1 MKKISYAIL
10 IFVWMSTVLS
20 ADVLNDFINQ
30 QVTIEA
36 QLLDQNISLDEKIVL
51 QEAQEKMYKTFFFE
65 YSTEKSLHV
74 KEHNPNYTKVKRLKL
89 RLRNNKYLG
98 YTNAVKRDEIIL
110 NSYALRQ
117 DIRTFLHTVLR
128 QTDEA
133 SIDIFKKQVNQTV
146 LTFYEKYHPLDSKKY
161 LFTDINE
168 SSTIINDLK
177 QALKENISLQNVIN
191 AFTSALLEN
200 QLNIYRTARIADSR
214 FFSVLNTINKSP
226 YSVTLNTYLKPMH
239 LDAAKITLVI
249 FVILFILISIKIL
262 GYIINYFLHHYKL
275 KEDDIR
281 YIHAHI
287 SSLFK
292 LLASLIIV
300 HLIVIAFVGIDDQGI
315 NISKFFGIVYV
326 ILIALLS
333 YRINN
338 TIAYLKIES
347 MKKSKILK
355 NEVINLSLKV
365 INSFTIL
372 IALLLILKILGID
385 LTALLSGL
393 GILGA
398 ALAFAA
404 KDSIANVFG
413 SISILVGDIFEQGDW
428 IETKDINGTVVEIGL
443 RGTTVRT
450 FDNALIS
457 IPNFELTNSGIKN
470 WSRRRIGRRIK
481 MKLSLTYESDF
492 GDIKEAILNIRE
504 MLKEHKGI
512 ANQRTKYIDGY
523 RQDRLVSSEDFQGIK
538 RTTLVYMDTFSD
550 SSIDIL
556 VYCFSQTVVWDEW
569 LEVKEDVMFKIANI
583 LEKNNLE
590 FAYPTMMLHQ
600 AKEED

>member
-1 MKKISYAIL
+1 MKKTSYAIL
-10 IFVWMSTVLS
+10 IFVWVSTVLS

-36 QLLDQNISLDEKIVL
+36 QLLDRNISLDEKIVL
-51 QEAQEKMYKTFFFE
+51 QEAQEKIYKTFFFE
-65 YSTEKSLHV
+65 YTAKKILHL

-110 NSYALRQ
+110 NNYVLRQ

-128 QTDEA
+128 QTDDA
-133 SIDIFKKQVNQTV
+133 SIGIFKKQVDQTV

-161 LFTDINE
+161 LLSGTYE
-168 SSTIINDLK
+168 SNTIIYDLK

-200 QLNIYRTARIADSR
+200 KLSIYRTASIADSR
-214 FFSVLNTINKSP
+214 FFSVLNTINTAP
-226 YSVTLNTYLKPMH
+226 YSTTLNTYLKPIH

-249 FVILFILISIKIL
+249 FVILFILISVKIL
-262 GYIINYFLHHYKL
+262 GYLINYFLYHYEL
-275 KEDDIR
+275 KEDDIG
-281 YIHAHI
+281 YIHTHI

-300 HLIVIAFVGIDDQGI
+300 HLIVIVFVGIDHQGI

-326 ILIALLS
+326 IVIALLS

-365 INSFTIL
+365 INGFTIL
-372 IALLLILKILGID
+372 IALLLILKILGINM
-385 LTALLSGL
+385 TALLSGL

-413 SISILVGDIFEQGDW
+413 SISILVGDVFEQGDW
-428 IETKDINGTVVEIGL
+428 IETNDINGTVVEIGL
-443 RGTTVRT
+443 RATTVRT

-457 IPNFELTNSGIKN
+457 IPNFELANSGIKN
-470 WSRRRIGRRIK
+470 WSRRSIGRRIK

-492 GDIKEAILNIRE
+492 GDIREAILNIRE

-512 ANQRTKYIDGY
+512 ANQRTEYIDEY
-523 RQDRLVSSEDFQGIK
+523 RQDRLVSSEDFQGVK

-556 VYCFSQTVVWDEW
+556 VYCFSQTVLWDEW

-590 FAYPTMMLHQ
+590 FAYPTIMIHQ

>member
-1 MKKISYAIL
+1 M
-10 IFVWMSTVLS
+10 
-20 ADVLNDFINQ
+20 
-30 QVTIEA
+30 
-36 QLLDQNISLDEKIVL
+36 
-51 QEAQEKMYKTFFFE
+51 
-65 YSTEKSLHV
+65 
-74 KEHNPNYTKVKRLKL
+74 
-89 RLRNNKYLG
+89 
-98 YTNAVKRDEIIL
+98 
-110 NSYALRQ
+110 
-117 DIRTFLHTVLR
+117 
-128 QTDEA
+128 
-133 SIDIFKKQVNQTV
+133 
-146 LTFYEKYHPLDSKKY
+146 
-161 LFTDINE
+161 
-168 SSTIINDLK
+168 
-177 QALKENISLQNVIN
+177 
-191 AFTSALLEN
+191 
-200 QLNIYRTARIADSR
+200 
-214 FFSVLNTINKSP
+214 
-226 YSVTLNTYLKPMH
+226 
-239 LDAAKITLVI
+239 
-249 FVILFILISIKIL
+249 SIKIL
-262 GYIINYFLHHYKL
+262 GYLINYFLYHYEL
-275 KEDDIR
+275 KEDDIG
-281 YIHAHI
+281 YIHTHI

-326 ILIALLS
+326 IVIALLS

-365 INSFTIL
+365 INGFTIL
-372 IALLLILKILGID
+372 IALLLILKILGINM
-385 LTALLSGL
+385 TALLSGL

-413 SISILVGDIFEQGDW
+413 SISILVGDVFEQGDW
-428 IETKDINGTVVEIGL
+428 IETNDINGTVVEIGL
-443 RGTTVRT
+443 RATTVRT

-457 IPNFELTNSGIKN
+457 IPNFELANSGIKN
-470 WSRRRIGRRIK
+470 WSRRSIGRRIK

-512 ANQRTKYIDGY
+512 ANQRTEYIDEY
-523 RQDRLVSSEDFQGIK
+523 RQDRLVSSEDFQGVK

-556 VYCFSQTVVWDEW
+556 VYCFSQTVLWDEW

-590 FAYPTMMLHQ
+590 FAYPTIMIHQ

>member
-1 MKKISYAIL
+1 MMALCYLPS
-10 IFVWMSTVLS
+10 FLS
-20 ADVLNDFINQ
+20 ADVLNNFINQ

-51 QEAQEKMYKTFFFE
+51 QEAQEKTYKAFFFE

-74 KEHNPNYTKVKRLKL
+74 KEHNPNYTKVNRLKL

-128 QTDEA
+128 QTDEV
-133 SIDIFKKQVNQTV
+133 STDIFKKQVNQTV

-161 LFTDINE
+161 LFMDINE
-168 SSTIINDLK
+168 SSAIINDLK

-200 QLNIYRTARIADSR
+200 QLIIYRTARIADSR

-226 YSVTLNTYLKPMH
+226 YSVTLNTYLKPLH
-239 LDAAKITLVI
+239 LDAAKITFII

-262 GYIINYFLHHYKL
+262 SYIINYFLHHYKL

-300 HLIVIAFVGIDDQGI
+300 HLIVIAFVGMDHKGI

-326 ILIALLS
+326 ILIALLT

-365 INSFTIL
+365 INGFTIL
-372 IALLLILKILGID
+372 VALLLILKILGID

-413 SISILVGDIFEQGDW
+413 SISILVGDVFEQGDW

-443 RGTTVRT
+443 RATTVRT

-481 MKLSLTYESDF
+481 MKLSLTYESNF
-492 GDIKEAILNIRE
+492 EDIREAILNIRE

-512 ANQRTKYIDGY
+512 ANQRTEYIDGY
-523 RQDRLVSSEDFQGIK
+523 RQARLVSSEDFQGVK

-556 VYCFSQTVVWDEW
+556 VYCFSQTVLWDEW

-590 FAYPTMMLHQ
+590 FAYPTIMLHQ